1 MYIPSLHLDA
11 FSNRPF
17 TRDPAAV
24 CLLQGCLDDA
34 MLRKVAAEN
43 NLSEVAFLL
52 PVGGPYDLRGASQ
65 SHCQTL
71 QARNSGGPDVVVHF
85 LQPAASVVDSKRGRP
100 YVFGWQRRR
109 PVYGSFPAICH
120 EGVQD
125 SAAPR
130 WKSKPSLGES
140 ACKSFAF
147 QEFACHVGRIAMLA
161 IDRVIQSLHLFIGN
175 LAR

>member
-52 PVGGPYDLRGASQ
+52 PVGGPYDLRGRTVKLCRHA
-65 SHCQTL
+65 TL
-71 QARNSGGPDVVVHF
+71 VGQMLSFIFCNLRRRLSIRN
-85 LQPAASVVDSKRGRP
+85 AAGRTF
-100 YVFGWQRRR
+100 FGRQRRR

-161 IDRVIQSLHLFIGN
+161 IDRVIQSLHLLI
-175 LAR
+175 